1 MWWAVCHALVVRGCD
16 RHDSSSHSVLAE
28 LRKMLSETGL
38 VFTDHDARIVDGC
51 SEGRCV
57 IMWGV

>member
-1 MWWAVCHALVVRGCD
+1 MRLWCVAVTW
-16 RHDSSSHSVLAE
+16 HDSSSHSVLAE

-57 IMWGV
+57 IMGGV